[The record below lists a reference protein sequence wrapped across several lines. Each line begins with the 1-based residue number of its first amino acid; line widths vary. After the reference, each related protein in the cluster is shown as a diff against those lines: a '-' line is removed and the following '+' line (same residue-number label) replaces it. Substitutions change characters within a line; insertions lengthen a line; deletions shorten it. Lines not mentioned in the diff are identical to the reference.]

1 MFKTAKNRT
10 FGKVKERFMW
20 YDYIEQKNDVL
31 GGKPVIKD
39 TRIAVDLILEKIGNG
54 NTIDDLLLAYPHLTK
69 NQILACITYGANLVR
84 NEIFIDVA

>member
-1 MFKTAKNRT
+1 
-10 FGKVKERFMW
+10 MW
-20 YDYIEQKNDVL
+20 YDLIEQKNDVL
-31 GGKPVIKD
+31 GGKPVIKG

-54 NTIDDLLLAYPHLTK
+54 DTIEDLLMAYPRLMR